1 MVKAQGGNAAAGA
14 TGGFVAASGSAALSL
29 AFYNKKPEELSPDE
43 KTVIVNLVAALGAA
57 GGSMAAGNSTGIGS
71 GANAARVE
79 VENNSLT
86 GDAARQS
93 VKQSAEWWKEQV
105 RNKLGKNTASQLANG
120 LINLASETG
129 DIAMLG
135 GDTAFDV
142 MAALAACATGDSY
155 CSQAKNDITK
165 KDAAAAN
172 VLNGIMNG
180 DAWEGIKSTAIKAA
194 NGDQEALENVAGKLF
209 GFFVPAKV
217 LSGEKSAST
226 VSTGKGT
233 VTSVANDLSDS
244 SREQLV
250 KMVIGIRLIMLQKQ
264 HLIQQKMMF
273 PIGLLKIKI

>member
-14 TGGFVAASGSAALSL
+14 AGGFVAASGSKRLSA
-29 AFYNKKPEELSPDE
+29 AFYNTKSEELFPDE
-43 KTVIVNLVAALGAA
+43 KTVIVNLVAAPGAA
-57 GGSMAAGNSTGIGS
+57 GGSMAAGNSTGISSGS
-71 GANAARVE
+71 NAARVE

-93 VKQSAEWWKEQV
+93 VKQSAEWWKEH
-105 RNKLGKNTASQLANG
+105 KNTASQLANG

-135 GDTAFDV
+135 GDTTFDV

-155 CSQAKNDITK
+155 CSQAKNDIAK

-180 DAWEGIKSTAIKAA
+180 DAWEGIKPTAIKAA
-194 NGDQEALENVAGKLF
+194 NGDLEALENVAGKLF
-209 GFFVPAKV
+209 GVFVPAKV

-264 HLIQQKMMF
+264 HLIQQKIMF

>member
-14 TGGFVAASGSAALSL
+14 AGGFVAASGSAALSL

-155 CSQAKNDITK
+155 CSQAKNDVSNWTPKDKNMIGTSASRAAQFNTNNIEEIRMLV
-165 KDAAAAN
+165 KDA
-172 VLNGIMNG
+172 LNSPN
-180 DAWEGIKSTAIKAA
+180 
-194 NGDQEALENVAGKLF
+194 ALFLPNNQPGSFRVVADLGKPI
-209 GFFVPAKV
+209 G
-217 LSGEKSAST
+217 T
-226 VSTGKGT
+226 KGQ
-233 VTSVANDLSDS
+233 TSVRIIVGEDGKIWNAFPVN
-244 SREQLV
+244 V
-250 KMVIGIRLIMLQKQ
+250 K
-264 HLIQQKMMF
+264 
-273 PIGLLKIKI
+273 

>member
-1 MVKAQGGNAAAGA
+1 
-14 TGGFVAASGSAALSL
+14 
-29 AFYNKKPEELSPDE
+29 
-43 KTVIVNLVAALGAA
+43 
-57 GGSMAAGNSTGIGS
+57 MAAGNSTGIGS

-135 GDTAFDV
+135 GDTTFDV

-155 CSQAKNDITK
+155 CSQAKNDIAK

-180 DAWEGIKSTAIKAA
+180 DAWEGIKPTAIKAA
-194 NGDQEALENVAGKLF
+194 NGDLEALENVAGKLF
-209 GFFVPAKV
+209 GVFVPAKV

-264 HLIQQKMMF
+264 HLIQQKIMF
-273 PIGLLKIKI
+273 PIGLLKIEI